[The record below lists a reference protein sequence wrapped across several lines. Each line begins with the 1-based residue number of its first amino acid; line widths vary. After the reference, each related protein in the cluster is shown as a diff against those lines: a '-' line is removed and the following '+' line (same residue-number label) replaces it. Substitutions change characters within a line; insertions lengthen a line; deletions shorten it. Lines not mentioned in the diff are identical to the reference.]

1 MTKKSW
7 RNPNAKTEVKPQKF
21 NWKSHKVF
29 DDFPSADEERKRL
42 LEGKQ
47 KFVKIRRCGPDGTKF
62 KVKIGHPVKTKTGE
76 NHSSKEDK

>member
-7 RNPNAKTEVKPQKF
+7 RNPNKEVEEKPQKF

-29 DDFPSADEERKRL
+29 DDFSSADEERKKL

-47 KFVKIRRCGPDGTKF
+47 KFVKIRRCGPGGTKF
-62 KVKIGHPVKTKTGE
+62 KVKIGNPIKVKTE
-76 NHSSKEDK
+76 DNQSST